1 MRKVIGIILL
11 VIIAWGIIISLQNV
25 PFGTSRTEVADH
37 YINKGIEET
46 GAANIV
52 TSVVVNYRSLDTL
65 GEVTVLFLA
74 AIGLGAVLAS
84 TIRKKEDRDTEKAS
98 LILSTGCKFLF
109 PFILLFGAYIFIHGH
124 LTPGGGFQGGAI
136 IASAFLLMY
145 LGCHKEKR
153 INETG
158 IIISES
164 LGGLVFIIIGLI
176 GLAVGTRYFLN
187 NFLPKGEFNTL
198 WSAGIIPIIYIAI
211 GFKVGSELSKIIDL
225 LMEES

>member
-1 MRKVIGIILL
+1 MRKIIGIILL
-11 VIIAWGIIISLQNV
+11 IIIAWGIIISLQKV

-65 GEVTVLFLA
+65 GEVTILFLA
-74 AIGLGAVLAS
+74 AIGLGAVLAT
-84 TIRKKEDRDTEKAS
+84 TIRKEDRDTEKAS

-145 LGCHKEKR
+145 LGCHNEKR

-164 LGGLVFIIIGLI
+164 LGGLVFVIIGLI
-176 GLAVGTRYFLN
+176 GLAVGTHHFLN
-187 NFLPKGEFNTL
+187 NFMPKGELNTL
-198 WSAGIIPIIYIAI
+198 LSAGIIPIIYIAI
-211 GFKVGSELSKIIDL
+211 GFKVGSELSRIIDQ

>member
-1 MRKVIGIILL
+1 MRKIIGIILL
-11 VIIAWGIIISLQNV
+11 IIIAWGIIISLQEI
-25 PFGTSRTEVADH
+25 PFGTSRSEVADY

-52 TSVVVNYRSLDTL
+52 TSVVVNYRGLDTL
-65 GEVTVLFLA
+65 GEVTILFLA
-74 AIGLGAVLAS
+74 AIGLGAVLA
-84 TIRKKEDRDTEKAS
+84 TIIRKEDRKTVKAS

-109 PFILLFGAYIFIHGH
+109 PFVLLFGAYIFIHGH

-145 LGCHKEKR
+145 LGCYKEKR

-164 LGGLVFIIIGLI
+164 LGGLVFVIIGLI
-176 GLAVGTRYFLN
+176 GLAVGTHYFLN
-187 NFLPKGEFNTL
+187 NFIPKGEFNTL
-198 WSAGIIPIIYIAI
+198 LSAGIIPIIYVAI
-211 GFKVGSELSKIIDL
+211 GFKVGSELSKIIEL
-225 LMEES
+225 LLEES

>member
-1 MRKVIGIILL
+1 MRKIIGIILL
-11 VIIAWGIIISLQNV
+11 IIIAWGIIISLQKV
-25 PFGTSRTEVADH
+25 PFGTSRTEVAGH

-65 GEVTVLFLA
+65 GEVTILFLA
-74 AIGLGAVLAS
+74 AIGLGAVLAT
-84 TIRKKEDRDTEKAS
+84 TIRKEDRDTEKAS

-164 LGGLVFIIIGLI
+164 LGGLVFVIIGLI
-176 GLAVGTRYFLN
+176 GLAVGTHHFLN
-187 NFLPKGEFNTL
+187 NFMPKGEFNTL
-198 WSAGIIPIIYIAI
+198 LSAGIIPIIYIAI
-211 GFKVGSELSKIIDL
+211 GFKVGSELSRIIDQ

>member
-1 MRKVIGIILL
+1 MRKIIGIILL
-11 VIIAWGIIISLQNV
+11 IIIAWGIIISLQEI
-25 PFGTSRTEVADH
+25 PFGTSRSKVADH

-65 GEVTVLFLA
+65 GEVTILFLA
-74 AIGLGAVLAS
+74 AIGLGAVLAT
-84 TIRKKEDRDTEKAS
+84 TIRKEDRDTEKAS

-164 LGGLVFIIIGLI
+164 LGGLVFVIIGLI

-187 NFLPKGEFNTL
+187 NFMPKGEFNTL
-198 WSAGIIPIIYIAI
+198 LSAGIIPIIYIAI

>member
-1 MRKVIGIILL
+1 MRKIIGIILL
-11 VIIAWGIIISLQNV
+11 IVIAWGIIISLQGI
-25 PFGTSRTEVADH
+25 PFGVLRTEVADH

-65 GEVTVLFLA
+65 GEVTILFLA
-74 AIGLGAVLAS
+74 AIGLGAVLA
-84 TIRKKEDRDTEKAS
+84 TIIRKEDRETVKAS

-136 IASAFLLMY
+136 IASAFLLIY
-145 LGCHKEKR
+145 LGCHREKR

-164 LGGLVFIIIGLI
+164 LGGLIFVVIGLI
-176 GLAVGTRYFLN
+176 GLLTGTHYFLN
-187 NFLPKGEFNTL
+187 NFMPKGEFNTL
-198 WSAGIIPIIYIAI
+198 LSAGIIPIIYIAI
-211 GFKVGSELSKIIDL
+211 GFKVGAELSKIIEL

>member
-65 GEVTVLFLA
+65 GEVTILFLA
-74 AIGLGAVLAS
+74 AIGLGAVLTT
-84 TIRKKEDRDTEKAS
+84 TIRKEDRDTEKAS

-145 LGCHKEKR
+145 LGCYGEKR

-164 LGGLVFIIIGLI
+164 LGGLVFVVIGLI
-176 GLAVGTRYFLN
+176 GLLVGAQYFLN
-187 NFLPKGEFNTL
+187 NFMPKGEFNTL
-198 WSAGIIPIIYIAI
+198 LSAGIIPIIYVAI
-211 GFKVGSELSKIIDL
+211 GFKVGSELSKIIEL

>member
-1 MRKVIGIILL
+1 MRKIIGIILL
-11 VIIAWGIIISLQNV
+11 IIIAWGIIISLQKV
-25 PFGTSRTEVADH
+25 PFGISRTEVADH

-74 AIGLGAVLAS
+74 AIGLGAVLA
-84 TIRKKEDRDTEKAS
+84 TIIRKEDRKTVKAS

-109 PFILLFGAYIFIHGH
+109 PFVLLFGAYIFIHGH

-145 LGCHKEKR
+145 LGCHKEMKV
-153 INETG
+153 NETG

-164 LGGLVFIIIGLI
+164 LGGLVFVIIGLI

-187 NFLPKGEFNTL
+187 NFMPKGEFNTL
-198 WSAGIIPIIYIAI
+198 LSAGIIPIIYIAI

>member
-1 MRKVIGIILL
+1 MRKIIGIIFLI
-11 VIIAWGIIISLQNV
+11 IIAWGIIISLQKV
-25 PFGTSRTEVADH
+25 PFGTSRSEVADH
-37 YINKGIEET
+37 YINKGVEET

-65 GEVTVLFLA
+65 GEVTILFLA
-74 AIGLGAVLAS
+74 AIGLGAVLAT
-84 TIRKKEDRDTEKAS
+84 TIRKEDRDTEKAS

-145 LGCHKEKR
+145 LGCHNEKR

-164 LGGLVFIIIGLI
+164 LGGLVFVIIGLI
-176 GLAVGTRYFLN
+176 GLAVGTHHFLN
-187 NFLPKGEFNTL
+187 NFMPKGEFNTL
-198 WSAGIIPIIYIAI
+198 LSAGIIPIIYIAI
-211 GFKVGSELSKIIDL
+211 GFKVGSELSRIIDQ

>member
-1 MRKVIGIILL
+1 MRKIIGIILL
-11 VIIAWGIIISLQNV
+11 LIIAGGIIISLQEI
-25 PFGTSRTEVADH
+25 PFGTSISEVVDH

-65 GEVTVLFLA
+65 GEVTILFLA
-74 AIGLGAVLAS
+74 AIGLGAVLA
-84 TIRKKEDRDTEKAS
+84 TIIRKEDRKTVKAS

-136 IASAFLLMY
+136 IASAFLLIY
-145 LGCHKEKR
+145 LGCHREKR

-164 LGGLVFIIIGLI
+164 LGGLVFVVIGLI
-176 GLAVGTRYFLN
+176 GLLAGTHYFLN
-187 NFLPKGEFNTL
+187 NFMPKGEFNTL
-198 WSAGIIPIIYIAI
+198 LSAGIIPIIYIAI
-211 GFKVGSELSKIIDL
+211 GFKVGAELSKIIEL

>member
-1 MRKVIGIILL
+1 MRKIIGIILL
-11 VIIAWGIIISLQNV
+11 IIIAWGIIISLQKV
-25 PFGTSRTEVADH
+25 PFGTSRTKVADY
-37 YINKGIEET
+37 YINKGIEDT

-52 TSVVVNYRSLDTL
+52 TSVVVNYRGLDTL

-74 AIGLGAVLAS
+74 AIGLGAVLA
-84 TIRKKEDRDTEKAS
+84 TNIRKEDRDTEKAS

-109 PFILLFGAYIFIHGH
+109 PFILLLGAYVFIHGH

-153 INETG
+153 VNETG

-164 LGGLVFIIIGLI
+164 LGGLVFVIIGLI
-176 GLAVGTRYFLN
+176 GLLIGTHYFLN
-187 NFLPKGEFNTL
+187 NFMPKGEFNTL
-198 WSAGIIPIIYIAI
+198 LSAGIIPIIYIAI

>member
-1 MRKVIGIILL
+1 MRKIIGIILL
-11 VIIAWGIIISLQNV
+11 IIIAWGIIISLQKV

-74 AIGLGAVLAS
+74 AIGLGAVLAT
-84 TIRKKEDRDTEKAS
+84 TIRKEDRDTEKAS

-145 LGCHKEKR
+145 LGCHNEKR

-158 IIISES
+158 IVISES
-164 LGGLVFIIIGLI
+164 LGGLVFVIIGLI
-176 GLAVGTRYFLN
+176 GLAVGTHHFLN
-187 NFLPKGEFNTL
+187 NFMPKGEFNTL
-198 WSAGIIPIIYIAI
+198 LSAGIIPIIYIAI
-211 GFKVGSELSKIIDL
+211 GFKVGSELSKIIDQ